1 VDFGNPDVSNV
12 QGNALNQNTSVTVG
26 FNDDFFWSAS
36 LQAMSFGSGPNQSFA
51 IDGAPYTIFD
61 SGTSQIL
68 VPKLMFQ
75 PIIDQLIAATNN
87 VANYAI

>member
-1 VDFGNPDVSNV
+1 
-12 QGNALNQNTSVTVG
+12 
-26 FNDDFFWSAS
+26 
-36 LQAMSFGSGPNQSFA
+36 MSFGSGPNQSFA